1 MRKIGENLCS
11 KKMSKKWDNFRLT
24 NKNYY
29 FYEKNRNL
37 EKIGRKIELKKIGKR
52 GNLYKD

>member
-1 MRKIGENLCS
+1 
-11 KKMSKKWDNFRLT
+11 MSKKWANFRLT

-29 FYEKNRNL
+29 FCEKNRNL